1 MRDYDGFV
9 SHANGLLALHQKELD
24 LVEGVEERLVLAR
37 RLLEEQGEEL
47 VVVEDWRRR
56 PRELESLERCREL
69 REKGNK
75 LFKENKFLESVAVY
89 R

>member
-9 SHANGLLALHQKELD
+9 SHANGLLAPHQKELD

-47 VVVEDWRRR
+47 MVVEGWRRR
-56 PRELESLERCREL
+56 PRELECLERCREL
-69 REKGNK
+69 RETGNK
-75 LFKENKFLESVAVY
+75 LFKEKKFLEAVAVY